1 MKDKSNSHVTWRSI
15 ILGLLLSVPHGYFSI
30 QTPTPT
36 TVSLIYTVV
45 LTILLLVGVNLLIK
59 RWLPRV
65 ALTQGE
71 LVTLYTMLS
80 IAVAIPGHDVLQVLA
95 PILGHAFW
103 FATPENEWSSL
114 FFRYLPRWLVVD
126 DPQVLKGLYQGESTL
141 YFAPYLKAWLTP
153 VFWWSILLFALMLV
167 MVGLNIIISRQWIQH
182 ERLSY
187 PIIQLPLA
195 MTKAGGQLAFFRSKL
210 LWLGIATSGGIDL
223 INGMHAF
230 FPAIPLLPVR
240 TIEIGRLF
248 TDDPWRAMG
257 WTPICFFPFVIGLSF
272 FMPLDLSFSCWVFYW
287 VWKMELVLGRMMGW
301 HSLPEFPY
309 LKPQASGGYLGIA
322 LIGLWKG
329 RRHLREV
336 VTLAFRPAID
346 GQDFNTG
353 RGNLA
358 SVTSEHMRSQY
369 RIAAAC
375 VLIGMTTIVL
385 FCTKAGMSLGIIAIF
400 FAFYFLLVLAL
411 TRLRAELGPPVNEL
425 YNMGPDQMLPKIFGT
440 RRLGANNLTMFAM
453 FWGFNRAHRC
463 NPMPY
468 QLEGLKLAD
477 EAKMRPQ
484 RLILAMILASL
495 VGIWVGFWGFL
506 HVHYRE
512 GFEGGFGWEAYRH
525 LQQWLYYMPGIDVAA
540 STFMGVGFVIVL
552 TLTFLRQR
560 FLWWTL
566 HPAAYPLAS
575 SLNWT
580 MSWMW
585 TSIFVS
591 WLMKWIILKQGGL
604 TTYRRAIPFF
614 FGLII
619 GDYFVGGVWNIWG
632 VLSHRYIYTF
642 WH

>member
-1 MKDKSNSHVTWRSI
+1 MKNNSSNRVTWRSI
-15 ILGLLLSVPHGYFSI
+15 IFGVVLSIPHGYFSI

-45 LTILLLVGVNLLIK
+45 LTILFLVAINLLIK
-59 RWLPRV
+59 RWLPKA

-71 LVTLYTMLS
+71 LLTIYTMLS
-80 IAVAIPGHDVLQVLA
+80 LSVAIAGHDMLQVLA
-95 PILGHAFW
+95 PVLGHAFW
-103 FATPENEWSSL
+103 FSTPENEWSSL

-126 DPQVLKGLYQGESTL
+126 DTHILKELYQGESTF
-141 YFAPYLKAWLTP
+141 YFTPYLKAWLAP
-153 VFWWSILLFALMLV
+153 VFWWSVLLFALMLV

-187 PIIQLPLA
+187 PIIQLPMA
-195 MTKAGGQLAFFRSKL
+195 MIQEGGQLAFFRSKL
-210 LWLGIATSGGIDL
+210 LWLGIAVSGGIDL
-223 INGMHAF
+223 INGLHAF

-248 TDDPWRAMG
+248 TDEPWRAMG
-257 WTPICFFPFVIGLSF
+257 WTPICFFPFAIGLSF

-287 VWKMELVLGRMMGW
+287 IWKMELVLGRAVGW

-329 RRHLREV
+329 RHHLRQVGAYLWKSVPGHE
-336 VTLAFRPAID
+336 RRESR
-346 GQDFNTG
+346 
-353 RGNLA
+353 RGVESTQRELQ
-358 SVTSEHMRSQY
+358 SQY
-369 RIAAAC
+369 RIAIMLI
-375 VLIGMTTIVL
+375 LIGITTIVL

-400 FAFYFLLVLAL
+400 FTFYFLLVFAL

-425 YNMGPDQMLPKIFGT
+425 YNIGPDQMLPKLFGT
-440 RRLGANNLTMFAM
+440 RRIGARNLTMFAM

-468 QLEGLKLAD
+468 QLEGLKMADLAGTPP
-477 EAKMRPQ
+477 K
-484 RLILAMILASL
+484 RLILAMLIASF
-495 VGIWVGFWGFL
+495 VGIWIGFWGFL
-506 HVHYRE
+506 HVHYQD
-512 GFEGGFGWEAYRH
+512 GFGGGFGWEAYRH
-525 LQQWLYYMPGIDVAA
+525 LQRWLYYMPGIDAA
-540 STFMGVGFVIVL
+540 ATTFIGVGFGVVVV
-552 TLTFLRQR
+552 LTFLRTR
-560 FLWWTL
+560 FLWWAL

-585 TSIFVS
+585 ASIFVS
-591 WLMKWIILKQGGL
+591 WLIKWILLKHGGL

-614 FGLII
+614 FGLIL
-619 GDYFVGGVWNIWG
+619 GDYLVGGVWNIWG